1 MAGASAPPQGDE
13 VTFRILVVDDSPAF
27 RRTVGE
33 LLSLRGFELV
43 TAGDGEEAL
52 IAASEHCPDAA
63 LVDVNLPGDDGF
75 TVARSLATICPRAR
89 IVLTSSDLDA
99 VSTALLNGCGAAAFV
114 PKTDLATIDLRRLLD
129 A

>member
-1 MAGASAPPQGDE
+1 MADAPATPQGDE

-33 LLSLRGFELV
+33 LLGLRGFELV
-43 TAGDGEEAL
+43 TAGDGDEAL
-52 IAASEHCPDAA
+52 TAASDQCPNAV

-75 TVARSLATICPRAR
+75 TVARSLATVCPRAR
-89 IVLTSSDLDA
+89 IVLTSSDLEA

-114 PKTDLATIDLRRLLD
+114 PKTDLVTIDLRRLLGG
-129 A
+129 